1 MNIHIRAMTESDWS
15 SVAEV
20 YREGI
25 ETGHATFET
34 SVPTWERWDG
44 AHVDS
49 CRFVA
54 ELDGDVVG
62 WAGLSVVS
70 DRCVYGGVAEVSV
83 YVGSSGRGKG
93 VGTRLLSAVVEASE
107 KAGVWSLQ
115 AGMFPE
121 NAGSIALHSKCGFRQ
136 VGRRERIGK
145 MDLGPMKGK
154 WRDVLLL
161 ERRSTTVGL

>member
-1 MNIHIRAMTESDWS
+1 MGIEVRAMTETDWPT
-15 SVAEV
+15 VAAI
-20 YREGI
+20 YKEGI

-34 SVPTWERWDG
+34 TVPTWERWDE

-49 CRFVA
+49 CRLVA
-54 ELDGDVVG
+54 ELDDRLVG
-62 WAGLSVVS
+62 WAALSVVS
-70 DRCVYGGVAEVSV
+70 DRCVYGGVGEVSV
-83 YVGSSGRGKG
+83 YVGSIGWGKG
-93 VGTRLLSAVVEASE
+93 VGTLLLSALIDASE
-107 KAGVWSLQ
+107 KAGFWSLQ

-121 NAGSIALHSKCGFRQ
+121 NLGSIALHGKCGFQQ

-145 MDLGPMKGK
+145 MDIGPMTGE

>member
-1 MNIHIRAMTESDWS
+1 MGTEVRVMTEADWPT
-15 SVAEV
+15 VAAIYKES
-20 YREGI
+20 I

-34 SVPTWERWDG
+34 TVPTWERWDE

-49 CRFVA
+49 CRLVA
-54 ELDGDVVG
+54 ELDDRLVG
-62 WAGLSVVS
+62 WAALSVVS
-70 DRCVYGGVAEVSV
+70 DRCVYGGVGEVSV
-83 YVGSSGRGKG
+83 YVGSIGRGKG
-93 VGTRLLSAVVEASE
+93 VGTLLLSALIDASE
-107 KAGVWSLQ
+107 KAGFWSLQ

-121 NAGSIALHSKCGFRQ
+121 NLGSIALHGKCGFQQ

-145 MDLGPMKGK
+145 MDIGPMTGE

>member
-1 MNIHIRAMTESDWS
+1 MSINIRAMTESDWS

-34 SVPTWERWDG
+34 SVPTWERWDE

-70 DRCVYGGVAEVSV
+70 DRCVYGGVGEVSV

-93 VGTRLLSAVVEASE
+93 VGTLLLSSLVEASE
-107 KAGVWSLQ
+107 KAGFWSLQ

-121 NAGSIALHSKCGFRQ
+121 NGGSIALHAKCGFRQ

-154 WRDVLLL
+154 GRDVLLF
-161 ERRSTTVGL
+161 ERRSAAIGV

>member
-1 MNIHIRAMTESDWS
+1 MSINIRAMTESDWS

-34 SVPTWERWDG
+34 SVPTWERWDE

-70 DRCVYGGVAEVSV
+70 DRCVYGGVGEVSV

-93 VGTRLLSAVVEASE
+93 VGTLLLSSLVEASE
-107 KAGVWSLQ
+107 KAGFWSLQ

-121 NAGSIALHSKCGFRQ
+121 NGGSIALHAKCGFRQ

-154 WRDVLLL
+154 WRDVLLF
-161 ERRSTTVGL
+161 ERRSAAVGV

>member
-1 MNIHIRAMTESDWS
+1 MTINIRAMTESDWS
-15 SVAEV
+15 SVAAV

-34 SVPTWERWDG
+34 SVPTWERWDD
-44 AHVDS
+44 AHVDC
-49 CRFVA
+49 CRLVA

-70 DRCVYGGVAEVSV
+70 DRCVYGGVGEVSV
-83 YVGSSGRGKG
+83 YVGSLGRSKG
-93 VGTRLLSAVVEASE
+93 VGTRLLSALVKASE
-107 KAGVWSLQ
+107 KSGFWSLQ

-121 NAGSIALHSKCGFRQ
+121 NAGSIALHGRCGFRQ

-145 MDLGPMKGK
+145 MDLGPMKGR

-161 ERRSTTVGL
+161 ERRSTTVGV

>member
-1 MNIHIRAMTESDWS
+1 MTINIRAMTESDWS
-15 SVAEV
+15 SVAAV

-34 SVPTWERWDG
+34 SVPTWELWDE

-70 DRCVYGGVAEVSV
+70 DRCVYGGVGEVSV

-93 VGTRLLSAVVEASE
+93 VGTRLLSALVKVSE
-107 KAGVWSLQ
+107 KAGFWSLQ

-121 NAGSIALHSKCGFRQ
+121 NAGSIALHGRCGFRQ

-161 ERRSTTVGL
+161 ERRSTAIGL

>member
-1 MNIHIRAMTESDWS
+1 MGIEVRVMTEADWPT
-15 SVAEV
+15 VAAI
-20 YREGI
+20 YKEGI

-34 SVPTWERWDG
+34 SVPTWERWDE

-49 CRFVA
+49 CRIVA
-54 ELDGDVVG
+54 ELDDRLVG
-62 WAGLSVVS
+62 WAALSVVS
-70 DRCVYGGVAEVSV
+70 DRCVYGGVGEVSV
-83 YVGSSGRGKG
+83 YVGSIGRGKG
-93 VGTRLLSAVVEASE
+93 VGTLLLSALIDASE
-107 KAGVWSLQ
+107 KAGFWSLQ

-121 NAGSIALHSKCGFRQ
+121 NSGSIALHGKCGFQQ

-145 MDLGPMKGK
+145 MDIGPMTGE

>member
-1 MNIHIRAMTESDWS
+1 MTINIRAMTESDWS
-15 SVAEV
+15 SVAAV

-34 SVPTWERWDG
+34 SVPTWERWDD

-49 CRFVA
+49 CRLVA
-54 ELDGDVVG
+54 ELDDHLVG
-62 WAGLSVVS
+62 WAALSVVS
-70 DRCVYGGVAEVSV
+70 DRCVYGGVGEVSV
-83 YVGSSGRGKG
+83 YVGSLGRGKG
-93 VGTRLLSAVVEASE
+93 VGTRLLSALVKVSE
-107 KAGVWSLQ
+107 KAGFWSLQ

-121 NAGSIALHSKCGFRQ
+121 NGGSIALHGRCGFRQ

-145 MDLGPMKGK
+145 MDLGPMKGR

-161 ERRSTTVGL
+161 ERRSTTVGV